1 LGEANGYILGELLGI
16 DQAKLK
22 SLAEDWTI
30 GDTPEDGRAP
40 GAVPLEEQV
49 ELGWI
54 VEHDPGYLAELPPV

>member
-1 LGEANGYILGELLGI
+1 MGI